1 MKKRFF
7 SFLLALTMIC
17 LSIAPA
23 NLVIAESRAIFSA
36 TIDNQSPTVNDEI
49 KYTVSI
55 NYTGNITSGGFIIE
69 TSENLD
75 CISITNLCTQLTAV
89 SNPETNMIGYYSTTG
104 INLDGNIIP
113 LFEVTFSV
121 LQEGPIKINLIVDE
135 LADENS
141 EDLFALVD
149 TSATEITTVT
159 EGYVDPDL
167 AALNELKAK
176 IETIPDAMLTV
187 SQADVPD
194 QSAAETKIEN
204 LLQMYLMGQTDVTF
218 DVVVDPFV
226 PAIAGTKDAPEG
238 TDGSYTAKVTL
249 YKGTQSVDVTKSGTI
264 TATPYAHEHTYK
276 FVAGKPATCTEDGV
290 QAHYVCEE
298 CGKVFTAQD
307 PDTGT
312 TLDALVIKAG
322 HKFENPGA
330 HHEAVE
336 ATCNTDGSIEY
347 YVCDVCGKKFA
358 TKDST
363 TELTNADI
371 VIKAHHTLGEL
382 VPEVEATCTIEGSK
396 AYYECTVC
404 HKKFADAEGTQ
415 EIDNIVIPALSH
427 SLKEHP
433 EVPATCTETGTEAYW
448 ECTRDTCGKLF
459 SDAEGNKEIVA
470 PETIA
475 ALGHNM
481 THHEA
486 VASTCKTHGTI
497 EYWSCDRCNKNY
509 TDETG
514 NNVADSLEA
523 PLAAHTL
530 TKTDAKEPTTTVPG
544 NIEYWT
550 CSVCDKL
557 FKDEA
562 GTIETTEE
570 EVTIPVHVHSMTQVE
585 EKPATC
591 TEAGTE
597 AYWKCEICSKMFSD
611 EQGQNEIPS
620 PVEIPALGHN
630 MTRHEAVASTCT
642 THGTIEYWSCDR
654 CDKNYKDEEGNEVAD
669 SLEAPLAAHTLTSTE
684 AKAPTATTDGNIA
697 YWTCSVCNKKFS
709 DEKGTTEVTD
719 VTIPALGEQ
728 VEEIIEENVQ
738 LTTEA
743 VTQDQAVAQIV
754 AQVKEALKNDD
765 YDVTVN
771 VSSFVAPVAGTAE
784 KPEGTAG
791 QIVYMVTIT
800 NPENAEDTMTTTAQ
814 TLAIAAKEY
823 VAPAAPTYTITVNGA
838 YVDKNTAKEGETVT
852 VTAPYRYGYTFI
864 GWKTSANLTLANRS
878 PVSFKMPA
886 GNVTIE
892 PVYTY
897 NPIYYPPVD
906 YDPPVIS
913 KPVTKPEKVEDGWH
927 GDQYYQDGEP
937 VVGWLEV
944 THGTWYSFD
953 RSGSMVTGWEK
964 VNGTWY
970 YMLDSGVMATGWVKV
985 DGSWYFLKSSGA
997 MATGWLWDNG
1007 HWYYLSGS
1015 GAMKTGWVLSGSK
1028 WYYLNASG
1036 AMVTGWVEWKGDWYY
1051 MNTPNGDMAVD
1062 TKTPDG
1068 YYVNSDGIWVK

>member
-1 MKKRFF
+1 MKKRIM
-7 SFLLALTMIC
+7 SLLLAFMVFCLMIPTN
-17 LSIAPA
+17 I
-23 NLVIAESRAIFSA
+23 VFAESYPVLSA
-36 TIDNQSPTVNDEI
+36 KISDPQPAVGDEVT
-49 KYTVSI
+49 YTVYLD
-55 NYTGNITSGGFIIE
+55 YTGKLTSMGIKV
-69 TSENLD
+69 TSSDNLSCD
-75 CISITNLCTQLTAV
+75 SIVNKWNNGLTAM
-89 SNPETNMIGYYSTTG
+89 SNPESGKISYADFTG
-104 INLDGNIIP
+104 SGGADIAGNTE
-113 LFEVTFSV
+113 LFVVTFTV
-121 LQEGPIKINLIVDE
+121 NVEGPYKVELTVDDLCDQGAQIKNT
-135 LADENS
+135 
-141 EDLFALVD
+141 ALVTD
-149 TSATEITTVT
+149 AALSGTT
-159 EGYVDPDL
+159 EGYVDPDTADL
-167 AALNELKAK
+167 ATLNALKTQ
-176 IETIPDAMLTV
+176 IEAIPDAMLTV

-194 QSAAETKIEN
+194 KSAAETKIKN
-204 LLQMYLMGQTDVTF
+204 LLQLYLMGQTGVTF

-226 PAIAGTKDAPEG
+226 PAITGTKDDPDG

-264 TATPYAHEHTYK
+264 TATPYVHEHTFKY
-276 FVAGKPATCTEDGV
+276 VAEKPATCTEDGV

-298 CGKVFTAQD
+298 CGAVFTGKD
-307 PDTGT
+307 PDTET
-312 TLDALVIKAG
+312 TSEALVIKAG
-322 HKFENPGA
+322 HKFENSDA

-336 ATCNTDGSIEY
+336 ATCDKDGSIEY
-347 YVCDVCGKKFA
+347 YVCDACGKKFA

-363 TELTNADI
+363 TELTDDDI
-371 VIKAHHTLGEL
+371 IIKAHHTLGEL
-382 VPEVEATCTIEGSK
+382 VSGVEATCTTEGSQ
-396 AYYECTVC
+396 AYYECTEC
-404 HKKFADAEGTQ
+404 HKKFADAEGNQ
-415 EIDNIVIPALSH
+415 EITNIVIPALGHTLEKHDAVEPTCTETGTEAYWECDVCGALFSDEEGENGIE
-427 SLKEHP
+427 KPVEIAK
-433 EVPATCTETGTEAYW
+433 VPHTLTPVAEKAATCTETGTEAYW
-448 ECTRDTCGKLF
+448 ECTVCGALF
-459 SDAEGNKEIVA
+459 SDEEGKNGIEKPVEIAKV
-470 PETIA
+470 P
-475 ALGHNM
+475 
-481 THHEA
+481 
-486 VASTCKTHGTI
+486 
-497 EYWSCDRCNKNY
+497 
-509 TDETG
+509 
-514 NNVADSLEA
+514 
-523 PLAAHTL
+523 HTL
-530 TKTDAKEPTTTVPG
+530 TATA
-544 NIEYWT
+544 
-550 CSVCDKL
+550 
-557 FKDEA
+557 A
-562 GTIETTEE
+562 
-570 EVTIPVHVHSMTQVE
+570 VE
-585 EKPATC
+585 
-591 TEAGTE
+591 
-597 AYWKCEICSKMFSD
+597 
-611 EQGQNEIPS
+611 
-620 PVEIPALGHN
+620 
-630 MTRHEAVASTCT
+630 
-642 THGTIEYWSCDR
+642 
-654 CDKNYKDEEGNEVAD
+654 
-669 SLEAPLAAHTLTSTE
+669 
-684 AKAPTATTDGNIA
+684 PTATTGGNIA
-697 YWTCSVCNKKFS
+697 YWTCSVCDKKFS
-709 DEKGTTEVTD
+709 DENCTTEVTD

-728 VEEIIEENVQ
+728 VEEIIKDKVQ

-765 YDVTVN
+765 YNVTVN

-784 KPEGTAG
+784 NPEGTAG

-800 NPENAEDTMTTTAQ
+800 NLVNAEDTTKTKEQ

-823 VAPAAPTYTITVNGA
+823 VAPTAPTYTITVNGA

-944 THGTWYSFD
+944 THGTWYYFD